1 MRRDWQIMA
10 LLAAATIA
18 VFWQVSRHEFVNFDD
33 PAYVTHNPMVQQ
45 GLTWPGVAWAFGEL
59 HGEATYWHP
68 VTWLSHMLD
77 CQLFGLRPAGHHLSS
92 LFLHTLNTVLLF
104 VLLRRM
110 TGRRG
115 PSAMVAA
122 LFALHPLQ
130 VDSVAWIA
138 ERKNLL
144 STLFFMLTLWAYYK
158 YVQSP
163 TSKVQSPEDEV
174 QSTKANVRSREE
186 EGQGPKSKVQSPK
199 PGSRSQKSEVRNQ
212 RSAVRGQKSEA
223 GHTQHATRNTL
234 HASRFTLHV
243 SPSYL
248 LSLLFFALGLMSKSM
263 LVTLP
268 FVMLLLDYWP
278 LRRLS
283 IPTLHHST
291 TPSPHSPSTPLLRL
305 VLEKLP
311 FLALSAVSSLVTIRG
326 HESLGAL
333 VSVEQLPVSDRL
345 ANAVVACA
353 LYLRKLVWPVDLS
366 VFYLHPGRWPA
377 EAVVGSALLLLGI
390 TAAAV
395 WQGRR
400 RPYLIVGWLWFLGML
415 VPVIGLVQAHVQA
428 LADRFAYVP
437 AIGVFVMVVW
447 AVAEWTAQGRKSLGL
462 GMQHNHRSTQINTD
476 ESPSELRFSK
486 ARARLPDSGPKQSDA
501 RQESGPQNLC
511 SSVSI
516 CGSLLRDYGLAA
528 LVLAGCVWMTS
539 LQLRHWRNS
548 VTLLRRVVQVEPN
561 NFVGRLMLGNTFLEA
576 RQLDAALREYQAA
589 LRQRP
594 EYPDAWLR
602 VGAVL
607 IEQGKP
613 AEAMPYLLQAI
624 QLAPAWPEPQRRL
637 ALALQRQGRS
647 EEARAAYQKLI
658 TLMPATA
665 EGCRDLADML
675 AEGQQFAE
683 AVHYYQEALRLKPDF
698 EPVLNNLAMLRASC
712 PQAEFR
718 DGHEAVQLAEAACRL
733 SQRRNPSYLGALAA
747 AYAEAGRFSDAVNTI
762 QEAQALARATGANDL
777 LPLQDRML
785 EQFRAGKPFH

>member
-68 VTWLSHMLD
+68 VTWLSHMVD

-110 TGRRG
+110 TGQRG

-144 STLFFMLTLWAYYK
+144 STFFFMLTLWAYCK
-158 YVQSP
+158 YVQSRQAAVQSLK
-163 TSKVQSPEDEV
+163 SKVQSPE
-174 QSTKANVRSREE
+174 TA
-186 EGQGPKSKVQSPK
+186 G
-199 PGSRSQKSEVRNQ
+199 RSQKSEVR
-212 RSAVRGQKSEA
+212 GQKSEA
-223 GHTQHATRNTL
+223 SHTQHATRNTQQGPRSTL
-234 HASRFTLHV
+234 HAPRFYV
-243 SPSYL
+243 
-248 LSLLFFALGLMSKSM
+248 LSLSFFALGLMSKPM

-278 LRRLS
+278 LRRFELK
-283 IPTLHHST
+283 TLDFRLKT
-291 TPSPHSPSTPLLRL
+291 LLPLL
-305 VLEKLP
+305 LEKLP
-311 FLALSAVSSLVTIRG
+311 FLALSAASSLVTIQG

-333 VSVEQLPVSDRL
+333 VSVEQLPVPDRL
-345 ANAVVACA
+345 ANAAVACA
-353 LYLRKLVWPVDLS
+353 LYLRNLAWPVNLS

-377 EAVVGSALLLLGI
+377 AAVASSALLLLGI
-390 TAAAV
+390 TVAAV
-395 WQGRR
+395 WQARR

-447 AVAEWTAQGRKSLGL
+447 AAAEWTAPGRKG
-462 GMQHNHRSTQINTD
+462 
-476 ESPSELRFSK
+476 
-486 ARARLPDSGPKQSDA
+486 
-501 RQESGPQNLC
+501 C
-511 SSVSI
+511 V
-516 CGSLLRDYGLAA
+516 LAA
-528 LVLAGCVWMTS
+528 LVLAGCVWMTC

-548 VTLLRRVVQVEPN
+548 VTLLQRVVQVEPN

-589 LRQRP
+589 LRLRSD
-594 EYPDAWLR
+594 YPDAWLR
-602 VGAVL
+602 AGAVL

-658 TLMPATA
+658 TLMPTTA

-747 AYAEAGRFSDAVNTI
+747 AYAEAGRFSDAVKTI
-762 QEAQALARATGANDL
+762 QEAQALARASGADEL
-777 LPLQDRML
+777 LPLQTRML
-785 EQFRAGKPFH
+785 EQFRAGRPFR